1 MTDTPIEPTDTN
13 SEKRIRKGRAGR
25 RRKPDL
31 PKKVPGSSPAFM
43 RKRHYTLMVSFV
55 IIVFLP
61 LMAASWYLYAKAA
74 DQYAST
80 LGFTVRSEDVSSA
93 IDILGGL
100 GSSLGGGSGA
110 QDSNILY
117 EFMRSQ
123 QLVQDIDDKLDLRA
137 MFSKQRDPDWLLSF
151 NPEGTIED
159 LTRYWERMIRIS
171 YDSGSGLMEV
181 RVRAFT
187 AEDAKAIADAI
198 FEENSAI
205 VNELSAI
212 ARADATRY
220 AGEDL
225 SQSVERLKQAREAL
239 TTFRLKNQIVDPN
252 ADIQAQM
259 GLLTNLQTQQ
269 AEALIDFDLLAD
281 VARDDDPRLE
291 QAQRRLDVIE
301 ARIEA
306 ERQKFGVGGQG
317 PGGGEYATTIA
328 DFERLT
334 VDRHFA
340 EAAYAASLSAR
351 DASVAEA
358 NRQSRYLATYIKPTL
373 AQKSEFPQRLI
384 LLAVIGLFSGLIWAI
399 FILVYYALR
408 DRR

>member
-1 MTDTPIEPTDTN
+1 MTDTPLEPSHTTPKN
-13 SEKRIRKGRAGR
+13 RGRKGRGGR
-25 RRKPDL
+25 RGKAEL
-31 PKKVPGSSPAFM
+31 PQKIPGSSPAFM
-43 RKRHYTLMVSFV
+43 RKRHYGLMVSFV

-61 LMAASWYLYAKAA
+61 LMAASWYLDAKAA

-110 QDSNILY
+110 QDSDILY

-123 QLVQDIDDKLDLRA
+123 QLVQDIDAKIDLRTI
-137 MFSKQRDPDWLLSF
+137 FSKRRDPDWLLSYD
-151 NPEGTIED
+151 PEGTIED

-181 RVRAFT
+181 RTRAFT

-198 FEENSAI
+198 FDENSKI

-220 AGEDL
+220 AAEDL
-225 SQSVERLKQAREAL
+225 AQSVERLKQAREAL

-259 GLLTNLQTQQ
+259 GLLTKLQTQQ

-281 VARDDDPRLE
+281 IAREGDPRLE

-317 PGGGEYATTIA
+317 PGGAEYATIIA
-328 DFERLT
+328 EFERLT

-351 DASVAEA
+351 DASIAEA

-384 LLAVIGLFSGLIWAI
+384 LLAVIALFSGLIWAI

>member
-1 MTDTPIEPTDTN
+1 
-13 SEKRIRKGRAGR
+13 
-25 RRKPDL
+25 
-31 PKKVPGSSPAFM
+31 
-43 RKRHYTLMVSFV
+43 
-55 IIVFLP
+55 
-61 LMAASWYLYAKAA
+61 
-74 DQYAST
+74 
-80 LGFTVRSEDVSSA
+80 
-93 IDILGGL
+93 
-100 GSSLGGGSGA
+100 
-110 QDSNILY
+110 
-117 EFMRSQ
+117 
-123 QLVQDIDDKLDLRA
+123 
-137 MFSKQRDPDWLLSF
+137 
-151 NPEGTIED
+151 
-159 LTRYWERMIRIS
+159 MIRIS
-171 YDSGSGLMEV
+171 YDSGSELMEV
-181 RVRAFT
+181 RARAFT

-198 FEENSAI
+198 FDENSKI
-205 VNELSAI
+205 INELSAI

-220 AGEDL
+220 AAEDL
-225 SQSVERLKQAREAL
+225 AQSIERLKQAREAL

-281 VARDDDPRLE
+281 IARDGDPRLE
-291 QAQRRLDVIE
+291 QAQRRIDVIE

-317 PGGGEYATTIA
+317 PGGAEFATTIA
-328 DFERLT
+328 EFERLT

-358 NRQSRYLATYIKPTL
+358 NRQSRYLATYIKPTI

-384 LLAVIGLFSGLIWAI
+384 LIAVIGLFSGLIWAI
-399 FILVYYALR
+399 FILVFYALR

>member
-1 MTDTPIEPTDTN
+1 MTDTPLEPSHTTPKKWD
-13 SEKRIRKGRAGR
+13 RKGQGGR
-25 RRKPDL
+25 RGKAEL
-31 PKKVPGSSPAFM
+31 PQKIPGSSPAFM
-43 RKRHYTLMVSFV
+43 RKRHYGLMVSFV

-110 QDSNILY
+110 QDSDILY

-171 YDSGSGLMEV
+171 YDAGSGLMEV
-181 RVRAFT
+181 RARAFT

-198 FEENSAI
+198 YAENSSI
-205 VNELSAI
+205 VNELSTI

-220 AGEDL
+220 AAEDL
-225 SQSVERLKQAREAL
+225 DQSVERLKQAREAL

-259 GLLTNLQTQQ
+259 GLLTKLQTQQ

-281 VARDDDPRLE
+281 TAREGDPRLE

-306 ERQKFGVGGQG
+306 EREKFGVGGQG

-328 DFERLT
+328 EFERLS

-351 DASVAEA
+351 DASIAEA

-384 LLAVIGLFSGLIWAI
+384 LLAVIALFSGLIWAI

>member
-1 MTDTPIEPTDTN
+1 MTDTPIEPTDTKP
-13 SEKRIRKGRAGR
+13 EKPNRKGRGGR
-25 RRKPDL
+25 RQKPDL
-31 PKKVPGSSPAFM
+31 PQKVPGSSPAYM

-61 LMAASWYLYAKAA
+61 LVAASWYLYAKAA

-93 IDILGGL
+93 VDILGGL
-100 GSSLGGGSGA
+100 GSTLGGGSGA
-110 QDSNILY
+110 RDSDILY

-123 QLVQDIDDKLDLRA
+123 QLVQDIDDKLDLRT
-137 MFSKQRDPDWLLSF
+137 MFSKRRDPDWLLSF

-181 RVRAFT
+181 RARAFT

-198 FEENSAI
+198 FEENSKI
-205 VNELSAI
+205 INELSAI

-220 AGEDL
+220 AAEDL
-225 SQSVERLKQAREAL
+225 AQSIERLKQAREAL

-281 VARDDDPRLE
+281 IARDGDPRLE
-291 QAQRRLDVIE
+291 QAQRRIDVIE

-317 PGGGEYATTIA
+317 PGGAEFATTIA
-328 DFERLT
+328 EFERLT

-358 NRQSRYLATYIKPTL
+358 NRQSRYLATYIKPTI

-384 LLAVIGLFSGLIWAI
+384 LIAVIGLFSGLIWAI